1 MTTKYEAETYTSS
14 SGVSVK
20 TVHPG
25 YTGVGFVD
33 YGGAGTYI
41 EMDDVDG
48 GMGGVCSITANYA
61 LGRGTRYCSVTV
73 NGVLVQGGQL
83 VFTATGTWASWDD
96 SNSIQIP
103 CNPGATNR
111 IRITAGPNTAG
122 PNMNSIT
129 VTTDE
134 KSCTDNAS
142 CEDGDSCTI
151 NTCGIDGKC
160 TTAPSSSCS
169 SNKSIVCGSTRGNC
183 RQSSTN
189 DPVKEATPNTLHE
202 VRCCRE
208 GPSGSWNRRYDTCP
222 SNIWGESILPNGVGC
237 VHSATYEEAENYC
250 SNAGGRLCTKDELLA
265 DCTRGSGCSHDH
277 DYIWSSTPY
286 SSSASTQQSTGNN
299 KNKKKKD
306 KDKLP
311 WL

>member
-1 MTTKYEAETYTSS
+1 LRIVQEVSLFSGPFQIAELLLQFILIHIFFQWLISLGTGCNFDREQNWSS
-14 SGVSVK
+14 
-20 TVHPG
+20 TP
-25 YTGVGFVD
+25 
-33 YGGAGTYI
+33 
-41 EMDDVDG
+41 
-48 GMGGVCSITANYA
+48 
-61 LGRGTRYCSVTV
+61 
-73 NGVLVQGGQL
+73 
-83 VFTATGTWASWDD
+83 FT
-96 SNSIQIP
+96 P
-103 CNPGATNR
+103 
-111 IRITAGPNTAG
+111 
-122 PNMNSIT
+122 
-129 VTTDE
+129 
-134 KSCTDNAS
+134 CTDDAS
-142 CEDGDSCTI
+142 CDDGDSCTI

-160 TTAPSSSCS
+160 TSELSSSCS
-169 SNKSIVCGSTRGNC
+169 SKSIVCGSTAGDC
-183 RQSSTN
+183 RAT
-189 DPVKEATPNTLHE
+189 PVKEASPSTLHE

-208 GPSGSWNRRYDTCP
+208 GQSGSWNRKYNTCP
-222 SNIWGESILPNGVGC
+222 SDIWGESILPNGVGC